1 MTGDNY
7 EDEQNNVF
15 IAVGRNIF
23 KHISFS
29 GRQFYSIEE
38 GTSSDYN
45 FTLQEADSEGNLTTK
60 YYKIVLNPA
69 EFSTSSSIT
78 WEPAEAAGE
87 NTIEVQLPNNQT
99 QYFKYTYTKPDNYT
113 ETSERIDDTLAS
125 ANVTNV
131 LFSDINHISSQVGGA
146 IYNTQDNSS
155 INIIADFIGN
165 SAGNGGVAIYNA
177 TNASIASITGDFIEN
192 SSSGNGSVIYNDSG
206 IIGNITG
213 DFIGNSSSGN
223 GGVVYNEY
231 NSSIGNITGDFIENS
246 SSGNGGA
253 VYNNSGTMGNITGD
267 FIGNSSSLGYG
278 GAIVNL
284 GTMGVLP
291 EIS

>member
-1 MTGDNY
+1 MAGTSAGKLVVD
-7 EDEQNNVF
+7 EDGIFELNGQKYNFDVSSIPNSVF
-15 IAVGRNIF
+15 SYV
-23 KHISFS
+23 
-29 GRQFYSIEE
+29 E
-38 GTSSDYN
+38 GTETDYN
-45 FTLQEADSEGNLTTK
+45 FTIQEADSEGNLTTK

-69 EFSTSSSIT
+69 EFSTSSSTT

-113 ETSERIDDTLAS
+113 ETSERTDDTLAS

-131 LFSDINHISSQVGGA
+131 VFQGISSSSYGGV

-155 INIIADFIGN
+155 VNIKADFIGN

-177 TNASIASITGDFIEN
+177 TNASIASITGDFIE
-192 SSSGNGSVIYNDSG
+192 
-206 IIGNITG
+206 
-213 DFIGNSSSGN
+213 NSSSGN